1 MKFRYLFIFAL
12 AGLYAVQTF
21 LAVRAA
27 EVSTWDT
34 TAANNNS
41 AAPDGWPENM
51 APSGVNDSA
60 REMMAAI
67 ARRVTDG
74 AFTVLSTGSANAY
87 SVTAAQT
94 IASYSTGQVFGWIA
108 SFANTATAT
117 VTVDSVGA
125 KEIVKRHDQGL
136 SEGDIEA
143 GQFVLI
149 AYEASTDRFQM
160 LTPAARP
167 DRFESAE
174 QTITAAGA
182 LTLAHSLGVT
192 PDRFAA
198 YLVNQTAEIGY
209 QPGAPVWISIGGAGT
224 NRGMAVTADAFNIY
238 IRYGSD
244 ANTFELLGATSGSTT
259 SITNGRWRLVIKA
272 FN

>member
-1 MKFRYLFIFAL
+1 MKFRYLFLPAL
-12 AGLYAVQTF
+12 AGLYALPAI
-21 LAVRAA
+21 LAGWAA

-34 TAANNNS
+34 TAANNNR
-41 AAPDGWPENM
+41 AAPDGAPENM
-51 APSGVNDSA
+51 SPSGLNDWG
-60 REMMAAI
+60 REVMAAI
-67 ARRVTDG
+67 ARRVTDE
-74 AFTVLSTGSANAY
+74 AFTILSTGSSNAY

-94 IASYSTGQVFGWIA
+94 IASYSTGQVFAWIA

-125 KEIVKRHDQGL
+125 KEIVKQHDQGL

-143 GQFVLI
+143 GQFVVI
-149 AYEASTDRFQM
+149 AYEASNDRFQM
-160 LTPAARP
+160 VSPAARP

-209 QPGAPVWISIGGAGT
+209 EPGAPVWISIGGAGT
-224 NRGMAVTADAFNIY
+224 NRGMAVTADALNIY

-259 SITNGRWRLVIKA
+259 SITNASWRLVIKA